1 MTYKTII
8 SNQPSCKTCG
18 KLMKEWNPF
27 AEEHEHP
34 VCAAERMSEHLIQ
47 IIREQMSN
55 ANSNKA

>member
-1 MTYKTII
+1 
-8 SNQPSCKTCG
+8 
-18 KLMKEWNPF
+18 MKEWNPF
-27 AEEHEHP
+27 AEEHERP